1 MTTNE
6 PVVRWRK
13 AKHDG
18 AGRPPL
24 LVLLHGR
31 GADENDLFE
40 LAPAIDPAFAVAS
53 VRAPI
58 AMDEGG
64 YTWSESTAPG
74 RYIATSLRASI
85 VRMQQWFDAIDGGRP
100 DPQRTYL
107 LGFSAGMAIASALI
121 LDEPARYA
129 GGVFLSG
136 TLPFET
142 DLSITKNRLADVDI
156 FYGRGTFDTAIPG
169 DLVER
174 TATYLHDRSG
184 ARLTERTYPIP
195 HSISDAEIADISRW
209 LVACETAALT
219 HTG

>member
-1 MTTNE
+1 MTDE
-6 PVVRWRK
+6 PIVRWRK

-24 LVLLHGR
+24 VVLLHGR

-40 LAPAIDPAFAVAS
+40 LAPAIDPSFAVAS

-58 AMDEGG
+58 ALAEGG
-64 YTWSESTAPG
+64 FTWSESSTPG
-74 RYIATSLRASI
+74 RYLAASLRRSI
-85 VRMQQWFDAIDGGRP
+85 AAMQAWFDALDDGRP

-107 LGFSAGMAIASALI
+107 LGFSAGMAMASALI
-121 LDEPARYA
+121 IDEPARYA
-129 GGVFLSG
+129 GGILLSG

-156 FYGRGTFDTAIPG
+156 FSGHGTFDTVIPG

-174 TATYLHDRSG
+174 TATYLRERSG
-184 ARLTERTYPIP
+184 ARLTERTYPIA
-195 HSISDAEIADISRW
+195 HAISDAEIADISRW
-209 LVACETAALT
+209 LLACEAAALT
-219 HTG
+219 PAG

>member
-1 MTTNE
+1 MTDE
-6 PVVRWRK
+6 PIVRWRK
-13 AKHDG
+13 AKHEG
-18 AGRPPL
+18 TGRPPL
-24 LVLLHGR
+24 VVLLHGR
-31 GADENDLFE
+31 GADENDLFD
-40 LAPAIDPAFAVAS
+40 LAGSIDPAFAVAS

-64 YTWSESTAPG
+64 YTWSESASPG
-74 RYIATSLRASI
+74 RYLAASLRASI
-85 VRMQQWFDAIDGGRP
+85 GRMQRWFDALDGGRT

-107 LGFSAGMAIASALI
+107 LGFSAGMAMASALI

-129 GGVFLSG
+129 GGVLLSG

-142 DLSITKNRLADVDI
+142 DLSITKNRLADTDI

-174 TATYLHDRSG
+174 TARYLHERSG
-184 ARLTERTYPIP
+184 ARVTERTYPIP

-209 LVACETAALT
+209 LVACESAALT
-219 HTG
+219 HAD

>member
-1 MTTNE
+1 MTDE
-6 PVVRWRK
+6 PIVRWRK

-24 LVLLHGR
+24 VVLLHGR
-31 GADENDLFE
+31 GADENDLFDLSASFE
-40 LAPAIDPAFAVAS
+40 PSFAVAS
-53 VRAPI
+53 VRAPLET
-58 AMDEGG
+58 DEGG
-64 YTWSESTAPG
+64 YTWCESMTPG
-74 RYIATSLRASI
+74 RYIASSLRASI
-85 VRMQQWFDAIDGGRP
+85 VRMQRWLDAIDGGRT

-107 LGFSAGMAIASALI
+107 LGFSAGMAMASALI

-129 GGVFLSG
+129 GGIFLSG
-136 TLPFET
+136 TLPFDT
-142 DLSITKNRLADVDI
+142 DLSITKNRLADTDI

-195 HSISDAEIADISRW
+195 HSISDGEIADISRW
-209 LVACETAALT
+209 LVACESAALA
-219 HTG
+219 HAG

>member
-1 MTTNE
+1 MTDE

-13 AKHDG
+13 ATHDG

-31 GADENDLFE
+31 GADENDLFD
-40 LAPAIDPAFAVAS
+40 LSSAIDPAFAVAS

-58 AMDEGG
+58 ALDEGG
-64 YTWSESTAPG
+64 YTWCESMTPG
-74 RYIATSLRASI
+74 RYIATSLRTSI
-85 VRMQQWFDAIDGGRP
+85 VRMQRWFDTTGGGRP

-107 LGFSAGMAIASALI
+107 LGFSAGMAMASALI
-121 LDEPARYA
+121 FDEPARYA
-129 GGVFLSG
+129 GGVLLSG
-136 TLPFET
+136 TLPFDT

-174 TATYLHDRSG
+174 TATYLHERSG

-195 HSISDAEIADISRW
+195 HAISDAEIADISRW
-209 LVACETAALT
+209 LVACETAAIS
-219 HTG
+219 HSA

>member
-1 MTTNE
+1 MADE

-13 AKHDG
+13 AKHAG
-18 AGRPPL
+18 ASRPPL

-40 LAPAIDPAFAVAS
+40 LAPAIDPSFAVAS

-58 AMDEGG
+58 ALAEGG
-64 YTWSESTAPG
+64 YTWSESSSPG
-74 RYIATSLRASI
+74 RYLAASLRRSI
-85 VRMQQWFDAIDGGRP
+85 VALQGWLDALDAGRP

-107 LGFSAGMAIASALI
+107 LGFSAGMAMASALI
-121 LDEPARYA
+121 IDEPTRYA
-129 GGVFLSG
+129 GGIFLSG

-156 FYGRGTFDTAIPG
+156 FSGRGTFDTAIPG

-174 TATYLHDRSG
+174 TSAYLRDRSG

-195 HSISDAEIADISRW
+195 HSISEPEIADISRW
-209 LVACETAALT
+209 LVACEAAALT
-219 HTG
+219 NAG